1 MSTKQLIS
9 IENYIENPKETSL
22 INSPRSLYS
31 MINLG
36 LTNADIIYISFKYFL
51 NNNYDIIRFPKNIQ
65 KKDMIFMKKFA
76 KKK

>member
-31 MINLG
+31 MINLI
-36 LTNADIIYISFKYFL
+36 LTIQMIIILIFLCLNFIFMKMEQLKIYISL
-51 NNNYDIIRFPKNIQ
+51 
-65 KKDMIFMKKFA
+65 
-76 KKK
+76 